1 MSLKTS
7 LNTIQAITLAA
18 VLVASGAAGGVW
30 LASGWLTSGFA
41 SGSAATHSASS
52 DLPHSSGEAAAAR
65 KVLYWYDPMSP
76 GQRFDKP
83 GKSPFMDMEL
93 VARYADE
100 ESEDGTGVRI
110 DPGVSQNLGLRLAKV
125 ERGALSASIEAVGAV
140 SWNDRQVAIVQT
152 RSAGFVERVYA
163 RAPGDVISR
172 GAPLVDLL
180 VPEWRGAQTEFLA
193 MLETEDAALI
203 QAARERMKLL
213 GMSPALI
220 AQVETTRRV
229 APVITIA
236 APIGGVIQTLE
247 VRAGMSL
254 GAGMSLA
261 RINGFDPVW
270 LEAAIPEAQAGRVA
284 PGNRVSAS
292 LAAYP
297 GQRLDG
303 KVIAVLPEANAESRT
318 LRVRV
323 ELPNPDGRLKAGMF
337 AQISLAMT
345 ADAPVL
351 QVPSEAVIRTGTRD
365 VLLLA
370 LAGGRFQPVE
380 VRLGSEAN
388 GKVAV
393 LDGVSEGQSIVAS
406 GQFLID
412 SEASLRNVLARLPD
426 AANDVANAAEMSTA
440 APALNE
446 ADGKVESIKDNEI
459 VLSHGPVKSLG
470 WPPMTMPF
478 QLARPEM
485 AARLVPGE
493 QVHFGFRQSND
504 GYVIE
509 QLRRR

>member
-1 MSLKTS
+1 ML
-7 LNTIQAITLAA
+7 AVALAA
-18 VLVASGAAGGVW
+18 FGAVAGYW
-30 LASGWLTSGFA
+30 LASRHTPPHDMNPSG
-41 SGSAATHSASS
+41 
-52 DLPHSSGEAAAAR
+52 GEAAEGR
-65 KVLYWYDPMSP
+65 KVLYWYDPMAP

-83 GKSPFMDMEL
+83 GKSPYMDMEL
-93 VARYADE
+93 VAKYADE
-100 ESEDGTGVRI
+100 DVGGDGGGASVRI

-125 ERGALSASIEAVGAV
+125 ERGALPASVEAVGMV

-152 RSAGFVERVYA
+152 RSAGFVEHVYA
-163 RAPGDVISR
+163 RAPGDVIAR

-180 VPEWRGAQTEFLA
+180 VPEWSGAQTEFLA
-193 MLETEDAALI
+193 MLDTGDASLI
-203 QAARERMKLL
+203 QAARERMRLL
-213 GMSPALI
+213 GMSATLI
-220 AQVETTRRV
+220 ARIEATRRV
-229 APVITIA
+229 YPVITIS
-236 APIGGVIQTLE
+236 APIGGVIQTLD

-292 LAAYP
+292 LSAYP
-297 GQRLDG
+297 GQRLTG

-323 ELPNPDGRLKAGMF
+323 ELPNADGRLKAGMF

-370 LAGGRFQPVE
+370 LEGGRFQPVE

-412 SEASLRNVLARLPD
+412 SEASLKSVLARFPLSDSDPGS
-426 AANDVANAAEMSTA
+426 ANAADIPA
-440 APALNE
+440 ATLNE
-446 ADGKVESIKDNEI
+446 ADGKVESINDSEI

-470 WPPMTMPF
+470 WPSMTMPF
-478 QLARPEM
+478 RLARPNM
-485 AARLVPGE
+485 AMTLKPGE

-509 QLRRR
+509 QLERH